1 MSFVGQR
8 KIFNLPNGFCFFQK
22 KIYKTNDIFRP
33 EDCTE
38 CKCLVWF
45 FFLLCILHSLLAK
58 IIKNSKFRYHNKCYK
73 FTSVNP
79 MEIYCM
85 GVLLSFLIIFILYN
99 FSNFNSIKQNFV
111 NKITIKYNNMY
122 SKRVIR
128 KIFQYVQY
136 QDLPNQSSL

>member
-1 MSFVGQR
+1 M
-8 KIFNLPNGFCFFQK
+8 
-22 KIYKTNDIFRP
+22 
-33 EDCTE
+33 
-38 CKCLVWF
+38 
-45 FFLLCILHSLLAK
+45 
-58 IIKNSKFRYHNKCYK
+58 CYK
-73 FTSVNP
+73 FTSVKP

-85 GVLLSFLIIFILYN
+85 VVLSSFLIIFILYN

-128 KIFQYVQY
+128 KIFQYVKY

>member
-1 MSFVGQR
+1 M
-8 KIFNLPNGFCFFQK
+8 
-22 KIYKTNDIFRP
+22 
-33 EDCTE
+33 
-38 CKCLVWF
+38 
-45 FFLLCILHSLLAK
+45 
-58 IIKNSKFRYHNKCYK
+58 CYK
-73 FTSVNP
+73 FTSVKP

-85 GVLLSFLIIFILYN
+85 GVLSSFLIIFILYN

-128 KIFQYVQY
+128 KIFQYVKY